1 MRGLIESLTP
11 DGRRF
16 FWIWVGGMF
25 AFYVVL
31 MIGAAGAFV
40 GHQSTRNLAHG
51 SAATVKIERNLA
63 ISNQASLPIRQAA
76 RYN

>member
-16 FWIWVGGMF
+16 YWIWVGGMF
-25 AFYVVL
+25 ALYVVL

-40 GHQSTRNLAHG
+40 SHQSTRNLAHG
-51 SAATVKIERNLA
+51 SASPVAIERNLM
-63 ISNQASLPIRQAA
+63 ISNQASLPMRQAA